1 MNGTPHSHNVLL
13 NLDGYE
19 PSITYGDTK
28 VRLFHTHPSVRRVT
42 RLTRRAIKR
51 HDKGSLHADEA
62 ARKINKRVQKLRE
75 KQRGVFEAAE
85 KVRSDWYM
93 DSPERMDSLHSEAHR
108 ENERRTWAD
117 NHRYL
122 DPYPPDDSGPFRTT
136 KTHTFGLMDVPSPGR
151 LVEK

>member
-1 MNGTPHSHNVLL
+1 MNQTPHCHDVKLHL
-13 NLDGYE
+13 GIIK
-19 PSITYGDTK
+19 PAITYGDTT
-28 VRLFHTHPSVRRVT
+28 VRLYRAHPSVRRVT

-51 HDKGSLHADEA
+51 HDRGSQ
-62 ARKINKRVQKLRE
+62 RVQKTTKAQKLRE
-75 KQRGVFEAAE
+75 KQRRVFEAAE

-136 KTHTFGLMDVPSPGR
+136 KTHTFGLMDVPPGR